1 MHTNK
6 VKAKV
11 DFKFC
16 MGSIPAML
24 RATKPVLSERQ
35 YKELCTEVNKV
46 DGYLE
51 QKRIIFSYVDSS
63 NSSISPK
70 RAPLPPMSTSSF
82 REYRTPKTRVCLK

>member
-46 DGYLE
+46 DYNSGRCS
-51 QKRIIFSYVDSS
+51 RIPH
-63 NSSISPK
+63 SILH
-70 RAPLPPMSTSSF
+70 R
-82 REYRTPKTRVCLK
+82 

>member
-6 VKAKV
+6 NKAKV

-35 YKELCTEVNKV
+35 YKELCNEVNKSNS
-46 DGYLE
+46 YLE
-51 QKRIIFSYVDSS
+51 QKRIIFGYIDPII
-63 NSSISPK
+63 NG
-70 RAPLPPMSTSSF
+70 
-82 REYRTPKTRVCLK
+82 